1 MLGLSLAGDRPIVIS
16 NGEKMAQFFVLE
28 GKINIMKPHILVL
41 VIMAFAIACASP
53 MGKKVREPFRGNAY
67 ESNNRF
73 FRATGKGES
82 VKDNIARGKADIEAK
97 AMLASQVN
105 VTMKQVADQYL
116 GQTENADADDVAEK
130 FQSLVREVM
139 NTDLADLR
147 KIGEQKYFNEKE
159 NKYTV
164 YIAYEIKK
172 NAMLRF
178 MKKQAKVDKTI
189 DERQRAV
196 IEKIIDQELEK
207 ADAAD
212 RDI

>member
-1 MLGLSLAGDRPIVIS
+1 
-16 NGEKMAQFFVLE
+16 
-28 GKINIMKPHILVL
+28 MKPHILVL
-41 VIMAFAIACASP
+41 VLLVLASGCSKSP
-53 MGKKVREPFRGNAY
+53 LGQKVKEPFRGNAY

-116 GQTENADADDVAEK
+116 GQTENADAADVAEK

-164 YIAYEIKK
+164 FIAYEIKK

-178 MKKQAKVDKTI
+178 MKKQAKTDKTI
-189 DERQRAV
+189 NARQRAL
-196 IEKIIDQELEK
+196 IEEIIDQELEK

-212 RDI
+212 RGR

>member
-1 MLGLSLAGDRPIVIS
+1 
-16 NGEKMAQFFVLE
+16 
-28 GKINIMKPHILVL
+28 MKPHILILTVL
-41 VIMAFAIACASP
+41 FLAACAQGP
-53 MGKKVREPFRGNAY
+53 MGKKVKEPFRGNAY

-97 AMLASQVN
+97 AMLAGQVN
-105 VTMKQVADQYL
+105 TTMKQVADQYL
-116 GQTENADADDVAEK
+116 GQTENAEAADVADK

-139 NTDLADLR
+139 NTEVADLR
-147 KIGEQKYFNEKE
+147 KIGEQKYFDASD

-164 YIAYEIKK
+164 FIAYEIKK

-189 DERQRAV
+189 NERQRAL
-196 IEKIIDQELEK
+196 IEKIIDEELEK
-207 ADAAD
+207 AEAEEAGNL
-212 RDI
+212 

>member
-1 MLGLSLAGDRPIVIS
+1 MKAQSLLIVGIFLAACSAG
-16 NGEKMAQFFVLE
+16 
-28 GKINIMKPHILVL
+28 
-41 VIMAFAIACASP
+41 P
-53 MGKKVREPFRGNAY
+53 MGKKVKEPFRGNAY

-97 AMLASQVN
+97 SLLAGQVN

-116 GQTENADADDVAEK
+116 GQTENADAADVADK

-147 KIGEQKYFNEKE
+147 KIGEQKYFDAKDQ
-159 NKYTV
+159 KYTV
-164 YIAYEIKK
+164 FIAYEIKK

-178 MKKQAKVDKTI
+178 MKKQAKVDKTVN
-189 DERQRAV
+189 ERQRAL
-196 IEKIIDQELEK
+196 IEKIIDEELQK
-207 ADAAD
+207 AGAAD
-212 RDI
+212 MD